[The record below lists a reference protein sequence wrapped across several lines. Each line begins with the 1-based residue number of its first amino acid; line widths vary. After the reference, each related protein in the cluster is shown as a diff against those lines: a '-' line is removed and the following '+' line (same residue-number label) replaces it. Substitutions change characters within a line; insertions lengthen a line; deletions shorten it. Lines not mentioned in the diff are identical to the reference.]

1 MARREADRAPQPGR
15 SVAGTNLEFT
25 RSHNRRVVLDTVRRL
40 GPVSR
45 AEIARETALT
55 NQTISNIVEELE
67 QAGFLLP
74 GAPKREGRGQPS
86 IPYTINP
93 QGAWSLGFHVDH
105 SAIIAALVD
114 LTGKPVAIREI
125 PAQRPS
131 PRRAAPALRQL
142 ADALIEEAGVPASR
156 LLGAGVALPVRF
168 GVGAI
173 TTAGPTT
180 LPGWDDPDA
189 RQHIAEALE
198 QPVQIE
204 NDAMAAAIGERLHG
218 VARAI
223 DSFVFLFLDEGLGA
237 GVFLGGQPWRGA
249 SLNAGEIGHM
259 IVVPNGK
266 PCPCGN
272 RGCLERYLSL
282 SAAQEFL
289 GDKEFLAD
297 APGSPAL
304 SELDGAISAPV
315 ERWVEEAAPYLAS
328 AVNILEST
336 LDPET
341 ILLGGLAP
349 AGVLAG
355 LIEKAMPL
363 PMSVGSRSGRSLPR
377 LMAGSVGHHTVVL
390 GAASL
395 PIFDEINPRF
405 DVLLKH

>member
-1 MARREADRAPQPGR
+1 MARREADKALQPGR

-40 GPVSR
+40 GPMSR

-67 QAGFLLP
+67 LAGFLLP
-74 GAPKREGRGQPS
+74 GAPRREGRGQPS
-86 IPYTINP
+86 IPYAINP

-125 PAQRPS
+125 AAHRPS
-131 PRRAAPALRQL
+131 PRSATPALRRL
-142 ADALIEEAGVPASR
+142 ADELTSQAGIPSSR

-189 RQHIAEALE
+189 RQHIAEALG

-218 VARAI
+218 VARTI
-223 DSFVFLFLDEGLGA
+223 GSFVFLFLDEGLGA
-237 GVFLGGQPWRGA
+237 GVFLAGQPWRGA

-282 SAAQEFL
+282 NAAQEFL
-289 GDKEFLAD
+289 AD
-297 APGSPAL
+297 EPGSPAFSDPDFAASRL
-304 SELDGAISAPV
+304 V
-315 ERWVEEAAPYLAS
+315 ERWIEEAAPHLAT

-341 ILLGGLAP
+341 ILLGGVAP
-349 AGVLAG
+349 AGVLAS

-363 PMSVGSRSGRSLPR
+363 PMSVGSRSGRILPR

>member
-1 MARREADRAPQPGR
+1 MARREADKAPQPGR

-131 PRRAAPALRQL
+131 PRSAAPALRQL

-189 RQHIAEALE
+189 RRHIAETLE

-259 IVVPNGK
+259 IVMPNGK

-289 GDKEFLAD
+289 AD
-297 APGSPAL
+297 QPGSPVL
-304 SELDGAISAPV
+304 PELDGAISAPV
-315 ERWVEEAAPYLAS
+315 ERWVEEAAPFLAS

-349 AGVLAG
+349 ASVLAS

>member
-1 MARREADRAPQPGR
+1 MARREADRASQPGR

-67 QAGFLLP
+67 EAGFLLP
-74 GAPKREGRGQPS
+74 GEPKREGRGQPS
-86 IPYTINP
+86 IPYEINP
-93 QGAWSLGFHVDH
+93 HGAWSLGFHVDH
-105 SAIIAALVD
+105 RAIIAALVD

-125 PAQRPS
+125 AAERPS
-131 PRRAAPALRQL
+131 PASAARALRRL
-142 ADALIEEAGVPASR
+142 ADELVGQAAIPAAR
-156 LLGAGVALPVRF
+156 LLGAGLALPVRF

-189 RQHIAEALE
+189 RQTISEALE
-198 QPVQIE
+198 QPVLIE

-223 DSFVFLFLDEGLGA
+223 DSFVFLFLDEGLGS

-259 IVVPNGK
+259 IVVPGGK

-282 SAAQEFL
+282 SAAE
-289 GDKEFLAD
+289 EFLAD
-297 APGSPAL
+297 VPGAPKL
-304 SELDGAISAPV
+304 SQLDTSASEAV
-315 ERWVEEAAPYLAS
+315 ERWIEDAAPHLAS

-341 ILLGGLAP
+341 ILLGGVAP
-349 AGVLAG
+349 ADVLAR
-355 LIEKAMPL
+355 LIDKAMPL

-377 LMAGSVGHHTVVL
+377 LMTGSVGRHTVAL
-390 GAASL
+390 GAAAL

>member
-1 MARREADRAPQPGR
+1 M
-15 SVAGTNLEFT
+15 
-25 RSHNRRVVLDTVRRL
+25 LDTIRRL

-67 QAGFLLP
+67 QAGFVLA
-74 GAPKREGRGQPS
+74 GEPKREGRGQPS
-86 IPYTINP
+86 IPYAINP
-93 QGAWSLGFHVDH
+93 EGAWSLGFHVDH

-114 LTGKPVAIREI
+114 LTGKPVAIRET

-131 PRRAAPALRQL
+131 PRSAAPALRRL
-142 ADALIEEAGVPASR
+142 ADELIEEAGVPASR

-259 IVVPNGK
+259 IVAPNGK

-289 GDKEFLAD
+289 AD
-297 APGSPAL
+297 RARRPCSFRTGRR
-304 SELDGAISAPV
+304 AIPPPSSA
-315 ERWVEEAAPYLAS
+315 
-328 AVNILEST
+328 
-336 LDPET
+336 
-341 ILLGGLAP
+341 G
-349 AGVLAG
+349 
-355 LIEKAMPL
+355 
-363 PMSVGSRSGRSLPR
+363 
-377 LMAGSVGHHTVVL
+377 
-390 GAASL
+390 
-395 PIFDEINPRF
+395 
-405 DVLLKH
+405 

>member
-1 MARREADRAPQPGR
+1 MARREPDRTVQSGR

-25 RSHNRRVVLDTVRRL
+25 RSHNRRVVLDAVRRL

-45 AEIARETALT
+45 ADLARETALT

-67 QAGFLLP
+67 QAGFLLA
-74 GAPKREGRGQPS
+74 GEPKREGRGQPS
-86 IPYTINP
+86 IPYVINP

-105 SAIIAALVD
+105 GAIIAALVD

-125 PAQRPS
+125 SAQRPS
-131 PRRAAPALRQL
+131 PHSAAPALRRL
-142 ADALIEEAGVPASR
+142 ADELIGEAAVPPSR

-173 TTAGPTT
+173 STAGPTT

-189 RQHIAEALE
+189 RQHVSEVLE

-223 DSFVFLFLDEGLGA
+223 DSFVFLFLDEGLGG

-289 GDKEFLAD
+289 AD
-297 APGSPAL
+297 APGSPSLAD
-304 SELDGAISAPV
+304 LDAAAEPV
-315 ERWVEEAAPYLAS
+315 ARWIEAAAPHLAG

-341 ILLGGLAP
+341 ILLGGLAS
-349 AGVLAG
+349 ADVLAR

-377 LMAGSVGHHTVVL
+377 LMAGSAGHHTVVL

>member
-1 MARREADRAPQPGR
+1 MARREADKAPQPGR

-131 PRRAAPALRQL
+131 PRSAAPALRQL

-189 RQHIAEALE
+189 RRHIAEALE

-259 IVVPNGK
+259 IVMPNGK

-289 GDKEFLAD
+289 AD
-297 APGSPAL
+297 QPGSPVL
-304 SELDGAISAPV
+304 PELDGAISAPV
-315 ERWVEEAAPYLAS
+315 ERWVEEAAPFLAS

-349 AGVLAG
+349 ASVLAS

>member
-1 MARREADRAPQPGR
+1 MARREADRASQPGR

-86 IPYTINP
+86 IPYVINP

-114 LTGKPVAIREI
+114 LTGKPVVIREI
-125 PAQRPS
+125 SAQRPS
-131 PRRAAPALRQL
+131 PRSAAPALRQL

-189 RQHIAEALE
+189 KRHIAEALE

-289 GDKEFLAD
+289 AD
-297 APGSPAL
+297 QPGSPAL

-349 AGVLAG
+349 AGVLAS

>member
-1 MARREADRAPQPGR
+1 MARREVDKAPQPGR

-131 PRRAAPALRQL
+131 PRSAAPALRQL
-142 ADALIEEAGVPASR
+142 ADALIEEAAVPASR

-189 RQHIAEALE
+189 RRHIAEALE

-237 GVFLGGQPWRGA
+237 GVFLDGQPWRGA

-259 IVVPNGK
+259 IVMPNGK

-289 GDKEFLAD
+289 AD
-297 APGSPAL
+297 QPGSPVL
-304 SELDGAISAPV
+304 PELDGAISAPV
-315 ERWVEEAAPYLAS
+315 ERWVEEAAPFLAS

-349 AGVLAG
+349 AGVLAS

>member
-1 MARREADRAPQPGR
+1 MAGRMHWTPPQPSRG
-15 SVAGTNLEFT
+15 VAGTNLEFA
-25 RSHNRRVVLDTVRRL
+25 RSHNRRVVLDVVRRQ
-40 GPVSR
+40 GPLSR

-67 QAGFLLP
+67 LAGFLMS
-74 GAPKREGRGQPS
+74 GSPKRQGRGQPS
-86 IPYTINP
+86 IPYVIDP

-105 SAIIAALVD
+105 RAIIGALVD
-114 LTGKPVAIREI
+114 LTGKPVAIKEVA
-125 PAQRPS
+125 AQRPS
-131 PRRAAPALRQL
+131 PREAAPVLRKL
-142 ADALIEEAGVPASR
+142 ADDLIGEAKIVPSR

-180 LPGWDDPDA
+180 LPGWDDPQA
-189 RQHIAEALE
+189 RPHLSQVLG
-198 QPVQIE
+198 QPVLIE

-218 VARAI
+218 AAREI
-223 DSFVFLFLDEGLGA
+223 DSFVFLFIDEGLGA

-272 RGCLERYLSL
+272 RGCLERYVSL

-289 GDKEFLAD
+289 ADDPDAAPDGVAD
-297 APGSPAL
+297 AAASRLEA
-304 SELDGAISAPV
+304 
-315 ERWVEEAAPYLAS
+315 WVEVAAPHLAS

-341 ILLGGLAP
+341 ILLGGVAP
-349 AGVLAG
+349 ADLLSR

-363 PMSVGSRSGRSLPR
+363 PMSVGSRVGRSQPR
-377 LMAGSVGHHTVVL
+377 LIRGSVGRHTVAL

-405 DVLLKH
+405 DVLLKR